1 VGDLTGTVRKVVLY
15 GVDEQPW
22 EKTAEALRGGL
33 KADGEVTLLLERPA
47 EGSPFSTWTAVEDKR
62 ATQAR
67 EVRASCDGCLCL
79 LTLSSRVSRRTYLE
93 PPRRYH
99 LPPQR
104 GAAGSASHP
113 SAGLGSSCPLARL

>member
-1 VGDLTGTVRKVVLY
+1 MGDLTGTVRKVVLF

-47 EGSPFSTWTAVEDKR
+47 EGSPYSTWTAVEDKR

-67 EVRASCDGCLCL
+67 EVRVHAGHHRSLAH
-79 LTLSSRVSRRTYLE
+79 RV
-93 PPRRYH
+93 PPS
-99 LPPQR
+99 LVT
-104 GAAGSASHP
+104 GI
-113 SAGLGSSCPLARL
+113 